1 MSVVLNNNSQQCAMC
16 NSDDAVR
23 SQFCDH
29 YLCYDCG
36 LQDSCQGC
44 QEEKDYLLSRS
55 DGYED
60 EAEPV
65 ADECC
70 ICYEEIDN
78 KKNKAVT
85 NCGHL
90 FCLKCLLTQFQNKNE
105 CPLCRR
111 ELLENSPNS
120 FETIR
125 IPVNRV
131 DNTFYRI
138 LSGEINSSSGFFR
151 TMVGHIWHDHC
162 RNVVE
167 ALTRRYENLVIQL
180 RGRALRARP
189 ERPVGR
195 RCGICRQ
202 EGHDRR
208 RCPNRS

>member
-44 QEEKDYLLSRS
+44 QEEKDYLISRS

-65 ADECC
+65 ADECS

-78 KKNKAVT
+78 KKKKVVT

-105 CPLCRR
+105 CPMCRR

-120 FETIR
+120 
-125 IPVNRV
+125 
-131 DNTFYRI
+131 
-138 LSGEINSSSGFFR
+138 L
-151 TMVGHIWHDHC
+151 
-162 RNVVE
+162 VE
-167 ALTRRYENLVIQL
+167 ALTRRYENRVIQTP
-180 RGRALRARP
+180 GRALST
-189 ERPVGR
+189 RPVGR
-195 RCGICRQ
+195 SIWVVDAFLVHLCTGCV
-202 EGHDRR
+202 
-208 RCPNRS
+208 